1 MLCVNRSSY
10 YKWMC
15 RKPIETDELSENE
28 VKRIYRQYKGT
39 YGRDRITQVLR
50 NSGIVINHK
59 KVYRI
64 MRKFGLKAVIRKKWR
79 IRKYIKENVACNI
92 IDRNFK
98 TDEPLNKLVCDV
110 TELKRIN
117 DSRYY
122 LFSIMDLYNN
132 AIISSSLSD
141 HNDWGLV
148 ASGLSSLPP
157 VQKSGYILH
166 SDQGPQFTSSA
177 YREFAE
183 QKNIILSMSRVG
195 NCYDNASKES
205 FFGHFKEEFYVY
217 YNPQTEEELYQN
229 ISDFIDYYNN
239 ERIQMRFKMSP
250 AQYFKKNY
258 AQQ

>member
-1 MLCVNRSSY
+1 
-10 YKWMC
+10 MC
-15 RKPIETDELSENE
+15 KS
-28 VKRIYRQYKGT
+28 
-39 YGRDRITQVLR
+39 
-50 NSGIVINHK
+50 
-59 KVYRI
+59 
-64 MRKFGLKAVIRKKWR
+64 GLKAVIRKKWR
-79 IRKYIKENVACNI
+79 IRKYIKENVACNVI
-92 IDRNFK
+92 NRNFE

-110 TELKRIN
+110 TELKRIK

-132 AIISSSLSD
+132 AVIASSLSD

-148 ASGLSSLPP
+148 ARGLSGLPP
-157 VQKSGYILH
+157 IQKSGLILH

-217 YNPQTEEELYQN
+217 YNPKTEEELYQN
-229 ISDFIDYYNN
+229 INEFIDYYNN

-250 AQYFKKNY
+250 VQYLKNNN
-258 AQQ
+258 AR